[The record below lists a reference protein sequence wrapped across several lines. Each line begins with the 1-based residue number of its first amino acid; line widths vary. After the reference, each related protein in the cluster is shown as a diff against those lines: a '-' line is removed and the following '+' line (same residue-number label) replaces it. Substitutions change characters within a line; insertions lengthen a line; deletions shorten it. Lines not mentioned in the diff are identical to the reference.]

1 MATRCAVFEAGVPA
15 VLRLPTRLEF
25 DSSRRM
31 LHIGQT
37 DDTACRS
44 RSISLAQPA
53 SATGSELPPVWFVL
67 VKHGALAELVRLVVA
82 LAAAGTAAISVKR
95 RSAPATTAAYRW
107 RNLIIGNAPPT
118 LARDG
123 TDPGRP

>member
-1 MATRCAVFEAGVPA
+1 MATTCGVFEAVVTA

-67 VKHGALAELVRLVVA
+67 VKHGALAELVRLVVVA
-82 LAAAGTAAISVKR
+82 SEQLWIGGSPTSLRNRDMLA
-95 RSAPATTAAYRW
+95 
-107 RNLIIGNAPPT
+107 NAF
-118 LARDG
+118 G
-123 TDPGRP
+123 SS